1 MNANREGGADASDAA
16 AGSSGRR
23 ARGLWL
29 GANSTAKTDGGGP
42 PQGTAA
48 PPSNPRRK
56 ITFARLAT
64 CVLNVERTR
73 RKTVGF
79 YPEL

>member
-1 MNANREGGADASDAA
+1 MDASRDGGSDAA
-16 AGSSGRR
+16 GGGGVGFGGGGRR

-29 GANSTAKTDGGGP
+29 GTARSTTDGGITP
-42 PQGTAA
+42 GTAA
-48 PPSNPRRK
+48 CKPRRK

-73 RKTVGF
+73 RKTVSF
-79 YPEL
+79 